1 MAGFRKGFSKRK
13 FVKKAKP
20 KTKVDKNLD
29 RRIRKIENDIELKY
43 VDFTVV
49 RSMTDTGSIEYVF
62 PMQVFD
68 IGGDTQG
75 RIGDDVVPTSLNLHY
90 NVQLD
95 DTNVTGGVVCRVIVL
110 WDRTPGGALPALFA
124 PVNAILDNTVITD
137 TVLMPYVHEM
147 RDRFKILYD
156 HKFVINPSFATTT
169 IPATGVVSAVS
180 ANQAT
185 FSKKIKLG
193 RQVKYNNNATSGTI
207 ADVSANSLLFCLMS
221 DQTSLGPNLTLSART
236 YFKDA

>member
-13 FVKKAKP
+13 FKKVKP
-20 KTKVDKNLD
+20 KTKVDKSLD

-43 VDFTVV
+43 VDFTSTLTMEEAGNI
-49 RSMTDTGSIEYVF
+49 RYVF
-62 PMQVFD
+62 PCTVFQSGSD
-68 IGGDTQG
+68 SQG

-110 WDRTPGGALPALFA
+110 WDRTPGGALPTLFA
-124 PVNAILDNTVITD
+124 PANAILDNSVISD
-137 TVLMPYVHEM
+137 TVLMPYTHEM
-147 RDRFKILYD
+147 RDRFKILHD

-169 IPATGVVSAVS
+169 IPATGVVSVVS
-180 ANQAT
+180 ANQAS

-193 RQVKYNNNATSGTI
+193 RTVKYNNNANVGSI
-207 ADVSANSLLFCLMS
+207 ADVASNGLLICVMS
-221 DQTSLGPNLTLSART
+221 DQTSLGPEMILSART
-236 YFKDA
+236 YFKDM